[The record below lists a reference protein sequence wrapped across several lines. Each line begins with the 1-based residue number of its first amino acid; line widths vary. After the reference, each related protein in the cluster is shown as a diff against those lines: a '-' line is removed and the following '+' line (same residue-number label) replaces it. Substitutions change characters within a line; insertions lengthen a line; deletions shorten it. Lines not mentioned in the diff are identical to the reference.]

1 MANPFSWAIDKIKN
15 LNDLIWHTPLSS
27 LTKRKTFLLKQF
39 RILYIAIKGF
49 VKDRVQTQASAL
61 TLNTLLSII
70 PLAAIV
76 FAIAKG
82 FGLEQNL
89 IDELSTEFQSHQEI
103 LNWLLNIAQNALQQT
118 KGGYLAGIGVI
129 ILLYSVMALLG
140 NIENSFN
147 HIWQISSS
155 RPWSRK
161 FTDYLTIML
170 IAPVFMILSGS
181 ITVFI
186 GTKLTEFI
194 SSAKI
199 LSSLKPLVGFSIKL
213 APYFLTWTIL
223 TIVYMIIP
231 NTKVN
236 FVPALVAG
244 IIVGT
249 GLKLLQWLYI
259 DMQMGLTRLSAI
271 YGSFAAIP
279 LLIVWLQASWL
290 LILLGAELSFANQ
303 NLSNYEQEAEAL
315 DISNFQKKTLSV
327 LVLQRIIKNFA
338 LGEDAIS
345 SSELSKYFNIPVRLV
360 RDIIKNLLEVGLVS
374 QIHID
379 RRDKESF
386 FQPAVDINMITVGLV
401 LSKLDRQGD
410 DKRLTIKNK
419 DYEVIVDMLK
429 KHDKQAFKNDFNV
442 LVKDL

>member
-89 IDELSTEFQSHQEI
+89 IDELSMEFQSHQEI
-103 LNWLLNIAQNALQQT
+103 LNWLLNIAQSALQQT

-244 IIVGT
+244 IIAGT
-249 GLKLLQWLYI
+249 GLKLLQWAYI

-338 LGEDAIS
+338 LGENAIS

>member
-1 MANPFSWAIDKIKN
+1 
-15 LNDLIWHTPLSS
+15 
-27 LTKRKTFLLKQF
+27 
-39 RILYIAIKGF
+39 
-49 VKDRVQTQASAL
+49 
-61 TLNTLLSII
+61 
-70 PLAAIV
+70 
-76 FAIAKG
+76 
-82 FGLEQNL
+82 
-89 IDELSTEFQSHQEI
+89 
-103 LNWLLNIAQNALQQT
+103 
-118 KGGYLAGIGVI
+118 
-129 ILLYSVMALLG
+129 
-140 NIENSFN
+140 
-147 HIWQISSS
+147 
-155 RPWSRK
+155 
-161 FTDYLTIML
+161 
-170 IAPVFMILSGS
+170 
-181 ITVFI
+181 
-186 GTKLTEFI
+186 
-194 SSAKI
+194 
-199 LSSLKPLVGFSIKL
+199 LKPLVGFSIKL

-244 IIVGT
+244 IIAGT
-249 GLKLLQWLYI
+249 GLKLLQWAYI

-338 LGEDAIS
+338 LGENAIS

>member
-213 APYFLTWTIL
+213 VPYFLTWTIL

-244 IIVGT
+244 IIAGT

-279 LLIVWLQASWL
+279 LLIIWLQASWL

>member
-39 RILYIAIKGF
+39 RILYVAIKGF

-89 IDELSTEFQSHQEI
+89 IDELSMEFQSHQEI
-103 LNWLLNIAQNALQQT
+103 LNWLLNIAQCALQQT

-244 IIVGT
+244 IIAGT

-386 FQPAVDINMITVGLV
+386 FQPAIDINMITVGLV

>member
-1 MANPFSWAIDKIKN
+1 
-15 LNDLIWHTPLSS
+15 
-27 LTKRKTFLLKQF
+27 
-39 RILYIAIKGF
+39 IA
-49 VKDRVQTQASAL
+49 
-61 TLNTLLSII
+61 
-70 PLAAIV
+70 
-76 FAIAKG
+76 
-82 FGLEQNL
+82 
-89 IDELSTEFQSHQEI
+89 
-103 LNWLLNIAQNALQQT
+103 
-118 KGGYLAGIGVI
+118 
-129 ILLYSVMALLG
+129 
-140 NIENSFN
+140 
-147 HIWQISSS
+147 
-155 RPWSRK
+155 
-161 FTDYLTIML
+161 
-170 IAPVFMILSGS
+170 
-181 ITVFI
+181 
-186 GTKLTEFI
+186 
-194 SSAKI
+194 
-199 LSSLKPLVGFSIKL
+199 
-213 APYFLTWTIL
+213 
-223 TIVYMIIP
+223 
-231 NTKVN
+231 
-236 FVPALVAG
+236 
-244 IIVGT
+244 GT

-338 LGEDAIS
+338 LGENAIS

>member
-1 MANPFSWAIDKIKN
+1 M
-15 LNDLIWHTPLSS
+15 
-27 LTKRKTFLLKQF
+27 
-39 RILYIAIKGF
+39 
-49 VKDRVQTQASAL
+49 
-61 TLNTLLSII
+61 
-70 PLAAIV
+70 
-76 FAIAKG
+76 
-82 FGLEQNL
+82 
-89 IDELSTEFQSHQEI
+89 
-103 LNWLLNIAQNALQQT
+103 
-118 KGGYLAGIGVI
+118 
-129 ILLYSVMALLG
+129 
-140 NIENSFN
+140 
-147 HIWQISSS
+147 
-155 RPWSRK
+155 
-161 FTDYLTIML
+161 
-170 IAPVFMILSGS
+170 
-181 ITVFI
+181 
-186 GTKLTEFI
+186 
-194 SSAKI
+194 
-199 LSSLKPLVGFSIKL
+199 
-213 APYFLTWTIL
+213 
-223 TIVYMIIP
+223 
-231 NTKVN
+231 
-236 FVPALVAG
+236 
-244 IIVGT
+244 
-249 GLKLLQWLYI
+249 
-259 DMQMGLTRLSAI
+259 
-271 YGSFAAIP
+271 
-279 LLIVWLQASWL
+279 IVWLQASWL

>member
-1 MANPFSWAIDKIKN
+1 M
-15 LNDLIWHTPLSS
+15 
-27 LTKRKTFLLKQF
+27 TKRKTFLFKQF

-49 VKDRVQTQASAL
+49 VKDKVQIQASAL

-103 LNWLLNIAQNALQQT
+103 LTWLLNIAQSALQQT
-118 KGGYLAGIGVI
+118 KGGYLAGIGVV
-129 ILLYSVMALLG
+129 ILIYSVMALLG

-147 HIWQISSS
+147 HIWQISNS

-181 ITVFI
+181 ITVFV

-199 LSSLKPLVGFSIKL
+199 LSSLKPIVGFSIKL
-213 APYFLTWTIL
+213 APYFLTWTVL
-223 TIVYMIIP
+223 TIVYMVIP
-231 NTKVN
+231 NTNVK

-244 IIVGT
+244 IIAGT
-249 GLKLLQWLYI
+249 CLKLLQWAYI

-279 LLIVWLQASWL
+279 LLIVWLQTSWL

-303 NLSNYEQEAEAL
+303 NLSHYEQEAEAL
-315 DISNFQKKTLSV
+315 AISNFQKKTLSV

-345 SSELSKYFNIPVRLV
+345 SSELSQYFKIPVRLV
-360 RDIIKNLLEVGLVS
+360 RDIIKNLSEVGLVS

-379 RRDKESF
+379 KKDKESF
-386 FQPAVDINMITVGLV
+386 YQPAVDINMITVGLV
-401 LSKLDRQGD
+401 ISKLDRQGD
-410 DKRLTIKNK
+410 DHKLAIKNK
-419 DYEVIVDMLK
+419 DYVAILSMLK
-429 KHDKQAFKNDFNV
+429 KHDKQSAKNDFNI
-442 LVKDL
+442 LIKNL

>member
-15 LNDLIWHTPLSS
+15 LNDLIWHTPLSN

-89 IDELSTEFQSHQEI
+89 IDELSMEFQSHQEI
-103 LNWLLNIAQNALQQT
+103 LNWLLNIAQSALQQT

-244 IIVGT
+244 IIAGT
-249 GLKLLQWLYI
+249 GLKLLQWAYI

-338 LGEDAIS
+338 LGENAIS

>member
-244 IIVGT
+244 IIAGT

-279 LLIVWLQASWL
+279 LLIIWLQASWL

>member
-39 RILYIAIKGF
+39 RILYVAIKGF

-89 IDELSTEFQSHQEI
+89 IDELSMEFQSHQEI
-103 LNWLLNIAQNALQQT
+103 LNWLLNVAQNALQQT

-244 IIVGT
+244 IIAGT

-338 LGEDAIS
+338 LGENAIS

>member
-39 RILYIAIKGF
+39 RILYVAIKGF

-89 IDELSTEFQSHQEI
+89 IDELSMEFQSHQEI

-213 APYFLTWTIL
+213 AP
-223 TIVYMIIP
+223 
-231 NTKVN
+231 
-236 FVPALVAG
+236 
-244 IIVGT
+244 
-249 GLKLLQWLYI
+249 
-259 DMQMGLTRLSAI
+259 
-271 YGSFAAIP
+271 
-279 LLIVWLQASWL
+279 
-290 LILLGAELSFANQ
+290 
-303 NLSNYEQEAEAL
+303 
-315 DISNFQKKTLSV
+315 IS
-327 LVLQRIIKNFA
+327 
-338 LGEDAIS
+338 
-345 SSELSKYFNIPVRLV
+345 
-360 RDIIKNLLEVGLVS
+360 
-374 QIHID
+374 
-379 RRDKESF
+379 
-386 FQPAVDINMITVGLV
+386 
-401 LSKLDRQGD
+401 
-410 DKRLTIKNK
+410 
-419 DYEVIVDMLK
+419 
-429 KHDKQAFKNDFNV
+429 
-442 LVKDL
+442 

>member
-1 MANPFSWAIDKIKN
+1 
-15 LNDLIWHTPLSS
+15 
-27 LTKRKTFLLKQF
+27 
-39 RILYIAIKGF
+39 
-49 VKDRVQTQASAL
+49 
-61 TLNTLLSII
+61 
-70 PLAAIV
+70 
-76 FAIAKG
+76 
-82 FGLEQNL
+82 
-89 IDELSTEFQSHQEI
+89 
-103 LNWLLNIAQNALQQT
+103 
-118 KGGYLAGIGVI
+118 
-129 ILLYSVMALLG
+129 
-140 NIENSFN
+140 
-147 HIWQISSS
+147 
-155 RPWSRK
+155 
-161 FTDYLTIML
+161 
-170 IAPVFMILSGS
+170 
-181 ITVFI
+181 
-186 GTKLTEFI
+186 
-194 SSAKI
+194 
-199 LSSLKPLVGFSIKL
+199 
-213 APYFLTWTIL
+213 
-223 TIVYMIIP
+223 MII
-231 NTKVN
+231 
-236 FVPALVAG
+236 
-244 IIVGT
+244 
-249 GLKLLQWLYI
+249 
-259 DMQMGLTRLSAI
+259 
-271 YGSFAAIP
+271 
-279 LLIVWLQASWL
+279 WLQASWL

>member
-39 RILYIAIKGF
+39 RILYVAIKGF

-89 IDELSTEFQSHQEI
+89 IDELSMEFQSHQEI
-103 LNWLLNIAQNALQQT
+103 LNWLLNIAQSALQQT

-244 IIVGT
+244 IIAGT
-249 GLKLLQWLYI
+249 GLKLLQWAYI

-338 LGEDAIS
+338 LGENAIS

>member
-39 RILYIAIKGF
+39 RILYVAIKGF

-89 IDELSTEFQSHQEI
+89 IDELSMEFQSHQEI
-103 LNWLLNIAQNALQQT
+103 LNWLLNIAQSALQQT

-244 IIVGT
+244 IIAGT
-249 GLKLLQWLYI
+249 GLKLLQWAYI

-386 FQPAVDINMITVGLV
+386 FQPAIDINMITVGLV

>member
-39 RILYIAIKGF
+39 RILYVAIKGF

-89 IDELSTEFQSHQEI
+89 IDELSMEFQSHQEI
-103 LNWLLNIAQNALQQT
+103 LNWLLNIAQSALQQT
-118 KGGYLAGIGVI
+118 KGGYLAGIGVL

-244 IIVGT
+244 IIAGT
-249 GLKLLQWLYI
+249 GLKLLQWAYI

-338 LGEDAIS
+338 LGENAIS

>member
-39 RILYIAIKGF
+39 RILYVAIKGF

-89 IDELSTEFQSHQEI
+89 IDELSMEFQSHQEI

-244 IIVGT
+244 IIAGT

-279 LLIVWLQASWL
+279 LLIIWLQASWL

>member
-15 LNDLIWHTPLSS
+15 LNDLIWHTPLSN

-39 RILYIAIKGF
+39 RILYVAIKGF

-89 IDELSTEFQSHQEI
+89 IDELSMEFQSHQEI
-103 LNWLLNIAQNALQQT
+103 LNWLLNIAQSALQQT

-244 IIVGT
+244 IIAGT
-249 GLKLLQWLYI
+249 GLKLLQWAYI

-338 LGEDAIS
+338 LGENAIS